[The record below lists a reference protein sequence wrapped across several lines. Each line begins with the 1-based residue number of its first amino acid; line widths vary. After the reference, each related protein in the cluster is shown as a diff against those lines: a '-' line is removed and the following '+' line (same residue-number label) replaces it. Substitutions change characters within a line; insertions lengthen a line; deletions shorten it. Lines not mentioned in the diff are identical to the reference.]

1 MVCAILFAVDEI
13 AMKKY
18 KFSIKGHDYEVEI
31 LSSEFNHFELE
42 VNGTHYAVEVLR
54 DVPQPPKTPV
64 LVRSAVPS
72 PKPEEMQ
79 VAKNDSPTWSVK
91 SPLPGTITAVLVQPG
106 DIVQK
111 GALMLKIEAMKM
123 ENSIFAEK
131 TGQIVAVAVKV
142 GDAVLQNDV
151 LFEVQQP

>member
-1 MVCAILFAVDEI
+1 MACAIPFAVDEI

-18 KFSIKGHDYEVEI
+18 KFRIKGHNYEVEI

-42 VNGTHYAVEVLR
+42 VNGTHYTVEVLR

-72 PKPEEMQ
+72 PKPEEKQ
-79 VAKNDSPTWSVK
+79 VAQNDSGSWTVK
-91 SPLPGTITAVLVQPG
+91 SPLPGTITAILVLPG
-106 DIVQK
+106 DVVQK
-111 GALMLKIEAMKM
+111 GALLLKLEAMKM

-131 TGQIVAVAVKV
+131 TGRIVAVAVKA

-151 LFEVQQP
+151 LFEVQRP